1 MRLLPIGADHVCRG
15 HAGGKAQTH
24 ECRHRY
30 GDVRKHLPLWNVP
43 AHPARHSP
51 RSGHS
56 GTGRCEMSAIVN
68 LSRRGFFKAGI
79 TAGGGLLLGFHVPV
93 SRRWAIAATV
103 RSEQATLNSWVRI
116 ARDGTVTVI
125 VGQSEMGQGI
135 MTAIPMIIA
144 DELEA
149 DWSKVRSE
157 QAPANPAYGDPMRGG
172 EQSTNGS
179 RSIRNMLTLWRQAG
193 AAAREMLVAA
203 CADGRVP
210 CGTKRGD
217 PSPFRQK
224 AYLRPARG

>member
-1 MRLLPIGADHVCRG
+1 
-15 HAGGKAQTH
+15 
-24 ECRHRY
+24 
-30 GDVRKHLPLWNVP
+30 
-43 AHPARHSP
+43 
-51 RSGHS
+51 
-56 GTGRCEMSAIVN
+56 MSAIVN
-68 LSRRGFFKAGI
+68 LSRRGFLKAGI

-149 DWSKVRSE
+149 EWSKVRIE
-157 QAPANPAYGDPMRGG
+157 QAPADPAYGDPGRGG

-179 RSIRNMLTLWRQAG
+179 RSIRNMLTLWRRAG
-193 AAAREMLVAA
+193 AAAREMLVVG
-203 CADGRVP
+203 CGQRVGRTAGGMR
-210 CGTKRGD
+210 CGTERGD
-217 PSPFRQK
+217 PSPLGQE
-224 AYLRPARG
+224 AYLRRACGQGRSAAGAERAQAQVARAVSFHRQGGCPAGHA